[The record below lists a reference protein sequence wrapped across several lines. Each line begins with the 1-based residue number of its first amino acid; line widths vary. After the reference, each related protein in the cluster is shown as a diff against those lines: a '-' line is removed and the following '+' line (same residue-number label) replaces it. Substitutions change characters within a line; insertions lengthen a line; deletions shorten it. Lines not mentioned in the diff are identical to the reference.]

1 MNTPSFATRFARRRG
16 RIYAFFFH
24 AGLSIALVVLFHYGL
39 RLRAAIGRLPPKDLD
54 NFLVNTL
61 FKGGLQTLLT
71 LLFLTFRS
79 TKCMFER
86 GKVNKCTKDSLCSMF
101 ISVFFLFW
109 WLTQLVQASVKSEWR
124 KDLNLSIQMVA
135 RMRGIS
141 MRRAVQGLLSL
152 ATGVC
157 GIFLFS
163 MMSAPQT
170 SDVKALVN
178 LVGMFGVVASLG
190 VVLSEI
196 FSSLKAQRRQVVLSE
211 SAESD
216 IESESTNESEHL
228 VKGVSW
234 VFVSI
239 SFFFASVYT
248 GLYVCYAVMLEDRWW
263 QMAFLILPISFTLTV
278 MAFFFKPKRTDA
290 LYMRF
295 LFAHFLMFAIGS
307 EVCNI
312 VANAR
317 LGLIVLVAFV
327 LVRIC
332 GWCYGAKLVMK
343 LRESAAKLPPR
354 ELSEFLCETVLKKGT
369 AAIGPMLFFSFESI
383 SCFIGQGEE

>member
-1 MNTPSFATRFARRRG
+1 
-16 RIYAFFFH
+16 
-24 AGLSIALVVLFHYGL
+24 
-39 RLRAAIGRLPPKDLD
+39 
-54 NFLVNTL
+54 
-61 FKGGLQTLLT
+61 
-71 LLFLTFRS
+71 
-79 TKCMFER
+79 
-86 GKVNKCTKDSLCSMF
+86 
-101 ISVFFLFW
+101 
-109 WLTQLVQASVKSEWR
+109 
-124 KDLNLSIQMVA
+124 
-135 RMRGIS
+135 
-141 MRRAVQGLLSL
+141 
-152 ATGVC
+152 
-157 GIFLFS
+157 

-178 LVGMFGVVASLG
+178 YVGMFGVVTSLG

-196 FSSLKAQRRQVVLSE
+196 YSSLKAQRRRVVLSE

-234 VFVSI
+234 IFVSI

-295 LFAHFLMFAIGS
+295 LTAHFLVFAVGS

-343 LRESAAKLPPR
+343 VRESAAKLPTQ
-354 ELSEFLCETVLKKGT
+354 ELSDFLCETVLKKGT